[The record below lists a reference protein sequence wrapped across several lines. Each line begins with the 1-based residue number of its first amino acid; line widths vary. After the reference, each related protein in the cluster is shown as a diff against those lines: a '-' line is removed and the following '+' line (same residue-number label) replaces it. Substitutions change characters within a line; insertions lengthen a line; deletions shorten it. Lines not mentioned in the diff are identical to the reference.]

1 MVTGRNL
8 IEGAVRN
15 PMLARGWA
23 PRAAGWFTRSVGQ
36 GQLGVVAIGVA
47 SKHEAP
53 GTATATAYVHFRD
66 DELEAE
72 VASLCGW
79 PGHGYQTT
87 TATTSI
93 GYLMPDAR
101 WHDWFVEPESVVAV
115 GDEIAHAIQTYAEP
129 HLRKL
134 AEDPRLLLASIRSSA
149 AYTTA
154 LGLARAALL
163 LRRIGDSAGAGEL
176 ASQRLALA
184 GARADPAAAEERRVA
199 DLLHDWLAR

>member
-1 MVTGRNL
+1 M
-8 IEGAVRN
+8 RN
-15 PMLARGWA
+15 PMLARGWT

-47 SKHEAP
+47 SKHQAP
-53 GTATATAYVHFRD
+53 GAATATAYIHFRD

-93 GYLMPDAR
+93 GYPMPDAW

-115 GDEIAHAIQTYAEP
+115 GDEIAHAIQT
-129 HLRKL
+129 
-134 AEDPRLLLASIRSSA
+134 
-149 AYTTA
+149 
-154 LGLARAALL
+154 
-163 LRRIGDSAGAGEL
+163 
-176 ASQRLALA
+176 
-184 GARADPAAAEERRVA
+184 
-199 DLLHDWLAR
+199 